1 MFKKQVAISFKSG
14 NSFDLDAGYDSTPF
28 ELEDT
33 DIFFKFENVRELFVI
48 AGIQEITD
56 DLEFPV
62 AIKISKNGSINFRVD
77 EKNNIDRAIYL
88 TDKQTNQVY
97 DLSNPVHLELDTDTT
112 YLDRFYVSF
121 GKSLAVDDELLT
133 KNDLLAYFDA
143 STKELVVKNNSQ
155 FETKKISLYSVLGK
169 QVQSWDQNNNQQ
181 ETRLAIKKLST
192 AVYILKI
199 ETTNGTYSKKII
211 IQ

>member
-1 MFKKQVAISFKSG
+1 M
-14 NSFDLDAGYDSTPF
+14 
-28 ELEDT
+28 
-33 DIFFKFENVRELFVI
+33 
-48 AGIQEITD
+48 
-56 DLEFPV
+56 
-62 AIKISKNGSINFRVD
+62 
-77 EKNNIDRAIYL
+77 
-88 TDKQTNQVY
+88 
-97 DLSNPVHLELDTDTT
+97 SNPVHLELDPDTT

-169 QVQSWDQNNNQQ
+169 QVQSWSQNNNQQ

-192 AVYILKI
+192 AVYIVKI